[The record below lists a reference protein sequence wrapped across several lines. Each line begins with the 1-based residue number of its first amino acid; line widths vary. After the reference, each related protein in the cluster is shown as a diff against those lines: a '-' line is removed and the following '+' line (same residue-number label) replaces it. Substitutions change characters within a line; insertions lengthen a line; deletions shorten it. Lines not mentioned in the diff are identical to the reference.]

1 MKITN
6 RDNMVVFLQK
16 EPCEK
21 KDPIFTVNNIEAA
34 FEAMQILS
42 MEAYKLWCYFD
53 SSPKGRTMVFSLDD
67 VVEWG
72 IKESSFYESMDEL
85 KKVGYISD
93 LGEDAFIF
101 YEFLM
106 DDNEDMS
113 GDDAEAAT

>member
-6 RDNMVVFLQK
+6 RNNMVVFLQRD
-16 EPCEK
+16 PYAK
-21 KDPIFTVNNIEAA
+21 KDPIFVVNNIEAA

-42 MEAYKLWCYFD
+42 GEAYKLWCYFD
-53 SSPKGRTMVFSLDD
+53 SSPKGSIMTFSLDN

-85 KKVGYISD
+85 TKVGYISD
-93 LGEDAFIF
+93 LGGDDFIF

-106 DDNEDMS
+106 DDDEDMS
-113 GDDAEAAT
+113 GDGAQVAT